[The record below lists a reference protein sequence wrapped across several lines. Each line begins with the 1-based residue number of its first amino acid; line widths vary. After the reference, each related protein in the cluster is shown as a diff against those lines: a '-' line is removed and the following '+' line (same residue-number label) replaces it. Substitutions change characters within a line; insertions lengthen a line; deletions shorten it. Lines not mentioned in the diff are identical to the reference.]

1 MLYFWFKKDIIKEIY
16 WGNGLYGIV
25 ERKGELRIIEIV
37 YSLYFLVKVVKLFN
51 LWYKVEIVLL
61 YFKILCMV
69 EMFFLFLLLF
79 LKIIK
84 KIFFNF

>member
-1 MLYFWFKKDIIKEIY
+1 M
-16 WGNGLYGIV
+16 

-51 LWYKVEIVLL
+51 LWCKVEIVLL

-84 KIFFNF
+84 KIFYNF